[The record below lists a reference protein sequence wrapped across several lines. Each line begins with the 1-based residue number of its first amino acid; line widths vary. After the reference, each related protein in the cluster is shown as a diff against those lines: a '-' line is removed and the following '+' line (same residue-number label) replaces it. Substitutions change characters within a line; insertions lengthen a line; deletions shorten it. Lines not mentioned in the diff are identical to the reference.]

1 MRNKLVHFYENPK
14 RDSAWRSASLLQS
27 LATSLLLGISV
38 ALLLVSAGLIMYY
51 RHVDLFVNIGALLVA
66 ETLILI
72 FLVTVMIEKDRKRS
86 IRRMLERSFLNHHV
100 NNALTQISLVPDV
113 ADVVMQDQYLRQ
125 AITRISEAL
134 FRSQNESELA
144 SLSLEVDLG
153 GKELNRGRED
163 RERKWLARGA

>member
-1 MRNKLVHFYENPK
+1 
-14 RDSAWRSASLLQS
+14 
-27 LATSLLLGISV
+27 
-38 ALLLVSAGLIMYY
+38 
-51 RHVDLFVNIGALLVA
+51 
-66 ETLILI
+66 
-72 FLVTVMIEKDRKRS
+72 
-86 IRRMLERSFLNHHV
+86 
-100 NNALTQISLVPDV
+100 
-113 ADVVMQDQYLRQ
+113 MQDQYLRQ

>member
-1 MRNKLVHFYENPK
+1 
-14 RDSAWRSASLLQS
+14 
-27 LATSLLLGISV
+27 
-38 ALLLVSAGLIMYY
+38 
-51 RHVDLFVNIGALLVA
+51 
-66 ETLILI
+66 
-72 FLVTVMIEKDRKRS
+72 
-86 IRRMLERSFLNHHV
+86 MLERSFLNHHV

-113 ADVVMQDQYLRQ
+113 ADVVQDQYLRE

-144 SLSLEVDLG
+144 SLSLDVDLG